1 MVLPALLR
9 RGCRLAIRTRLPA
22 RLPARLPTRLP
33 ISPLSRSSLIPR
45 LFTTTSTKWAAI
57 RTLEELKA
65 ELQPNVP
72 TAAEI
77 EAINEAIKRLPEEA
91 QELLARKFPLVHEF
105 ISPAQYNL
113 LTLSLQPYLNFSDII
128 KPDPTDEKAPHNPFT
143 IKAML
148 PVYGRPL
155 PPGFHFAF
163 FNGYTQE
170 SDLSPDGYIS
180 SQAPGGPWTRRM
192 WAGGKLTF
200 NRMPEKRQKGS
211 DNGARRARPLD
222 IGRRAYCHETVEDI
236 QMKGEPGSPNE
247 MMFVYLRRKIW
258 ATGYIVR
265 EPSKSPKIKEVED
278 FDEDKVIQPD
288 EDVPLIEQRVLVYM
302 RPKQEAVETP
312 ASSSSTEE
320 GKQEAIETSATEE
333 VNQEAVETPSPP
345 AEELKQEDKKD
356 ETTEQP
362 TSKPIAKEMAPTS
375 RVSSRAEKAEFSHT
389 ITPSHQLLFRYS
401 ALTFNAHK
409 IHFDTEYT
417 QKVEGHKD
425 LLVHGP
431 LTLTFLLELLRNH
444 TFTLE
449 KQYRVCEFQYRHIAP
464 VYVGEKIHLYGRY
477 LPDAPVPAQEK
488 DDYDPRERLVPMYD
502 EMDDLRKEL
511 QKLGLERDPS
521 VDPEQNKLRKK
532 ELRRMLTILKKE
544 SEKLEKFQLK
554 PKRIIDYRKY
564 ELWAE
569 NDKGQIVVR
578 GTVLIEDLPTKVE
591 LTPEQQWKKY
601 QSEMARN
608 RKMMQKQLLQ
618 THRDEV
624 RKRRRERKQ
633 RLRSQQME
641 RERLRRQEREKLYK
655 EAKAAIA
662 RGELPPDHKID
673 YSTVDAMMKELE
685 ARHKAERQEAEAYLE
700 RGRTTEEL
708 MDGVDDDATWKVDY
722 HEQYEQE
729 DLEGYEDN
737 YNHDLE
743 EGEES
748 GSDDDG
754 EEGEEGEEDEE
765 DDEYEDEEYRDQ
777 RDERREEEYDDEDI
791 DWRKRR

>member
-9 RGCRLAIRTRLPA
+9 RGCRLAIHTRLPV
-22 RLPARLPTRLP
+22 RLPTRLP
-33 ISPLSRSSLIPR
+33 IGPLSRSTLIPR

-65 ELQPNVP
+65 ELQPNIP

-77 EAINEAIKRLPEEA
+77 EAVNEAIKRLPQEA
-91 QELLARKFPLVHEF
+91 QDLLARKFPLVHEF

-148 PVYGRPL
+148 PVYGRTL

-170 SDLSPDGYIS
+170 SDLSLDGYIS

-200 NRMPEKRQKGS
+200 NRMPEKRQKGN

-247 MMFVYLRRKIW
+247 MMFVYLKRKIW

-302 RPKQEAVETP
+302 RPKQEVVETP
-312 ASSSSTEE
+312 ASSSSIEE

-333 VNQEAVETPSPP
+333 VNQEAKAIETSSPP
-345 AEELKQEDKKD
+345 TEELKQEDKKD
-356 ETTEQP
+356 ETTEEP
-362 TSKPIAKEMAPTS
+362 ISKPIAKEMAPTS
-375 RVSSRAEKAEFSHT
+375 KVSSRAEKAEFNHT

-464 VYVGEKIHLYGRY
+464 VYVGERIHLYGRY

-488 DDYDPRERLVPMYD
+488 DDYDPRDRLVPMYD

-521 VDPEQNKLRKK
+521 IDPEQNKLRKK

-578 GTVLIEDLPTKVE
+578 GTVLIEDLPMKVE

-618 THRDEV
+618 AHRDE
-624 RKRRRERKQ
+624 
-633 RLRSQQME
+633 
-641 RERLRRQEREKLYK
+641 
-655 EAKAAIA
+655 
-662 RGELPPDHKID
+662 ID
-673 YSTVDAMMKELE
+673 YSPIDAMMKELE

-708 MDGVDDDATWKVDY
+708 MDGVEDDATWKVDY

-729 DLEGYEDN
+729 DLEGHEDN

-743 EGEES
+743 DGEES

-754 EEGEEGEEDEE
+754 EEGEDDE
-765 DDEYEDEEYRDQ
+765 DDEDDEEYDEEEYRDQ
-777 RDERREEEYDDEDI
+777 SDERREEEYDDEDI